1 MSTKTAKKAP
11 EKASQKSSGKKAV
24 QKLSSE
30 ELLATGGGSAPAAGV
45 PFQGALGA
53 FVAAAGMAPRKV
65 DERLELGDELVLSF
79 RFETEAPVDDILI
92 ETSGPGRLFFQ
103 AKTNLRFG
111 ERATSEMVKTVEQI
125 VRQWKLCSEGDG
137 SKGWNKPLDKDK
149 DRFVIAVGP
158 GTPET
163 VAAELSEAL
172 SRRRE
177 GSVPAATPAKLK
189 AALVKFSG
197 LLKAAWQKLYGAEPT
212 ESELGQILDLV
223 VAARFDF
230 QATDLELGAQILS
243 TCLADPGT
251 ARSAFMTLA
260 GICEQRMGNRTGFDM
275 HQIRRVLE
283 RKGVVMLAPP
293 NYQKDQESL
302 RKYSDR
308 IRARLTRFSELKIDD
323 ETSIPIPRT
332 VAQAAI
338 TATETGSL
346 LIVGEPGAGK
356 TGVIYNVA
364 KALEASGHPLLM
376 LAVDDAGSINLQ
388 SEIGLEHQIRDVLE
402 HWPGTTP
409 AYLLIDGLDAARG
422 GPAEAIYRRLITE
435 TLELPEQRWRVIA
448 TVRTFDLKAGQQ
460 LKPLFKGAPPD
471 PDRRE
476 DGPDLDQVRH
486 ILVKRW
492 TEPEFE
498 LLLEAAP
505 KLRVAIE
512 TGGPKLRELALVPFN
527 TQLLAEVVAIG
538 VDAAELGSIRNQ
550 RQLLDLYWKHRVL
563 VGGAPSEACLS
574 SVVTTMVETR
584 FLEVSIGPIRQE
596 HAQVLDTILRGGVL
610 VTRTNERSLAF
621 RHNILFDYAASR
633 LYLNPFDQNHLHDLF
648 LRDRGMGLILSPA
661 LGYAVQELWDN
672 EVDHSTFWRQ
682 FVLLTSDKNIDPI
695 ARIQMA
701 RIGCELVAS
710 ITDVFQLLVQ
720 LRASSAAREIFSSV
734 TGALSILLEDA
745 PHLVRVPAWIYVVE
759 ELSKDERF
767 SGNIGFLVDRLLK
780 LPLNSSCFK
789 LLGAAARNL
798 LERGL
803 AHE

>member
-1 MSTKTAKKAP
+1 MSTKNAPKARKKATR
-11 EKASQKSSGKKAV
+11 KSSGKKAV
-24 QKLSSE
+24 PKLFSE
-30 ELLATGGGSAPAAGV
+30 ELLASGGGSAPAAGV
-45 PFQGALGA
+45 PFQATLGA
-53 FVAAAGMAPRKV
+53 FFAVAGMSPCKV
-65 DERLELGDELVLSF
+65 DERLELGTELVLTF
-79 RFETEAPVDDILI
+79 RFETEAPIDDILI
-92 ETSGPGRLFFQ
+92 LTSGPGRLFFQ

-125 VRQWKLCSEGDG
+125 VRQWKLCLEGDG
-137 SKGWNKPLDKDK
+137 SKGWNEPLDKNR

-163 VAAELSEAL
+163 VAADLSEAL

-189 AALVKFSG
+189 AALEKFSG
-197 LLKAAWQKLYGAEPT
+197 LLKAAWRKLYGGEPT

-223 VAARFDF
+223 VVARLDF
-230 QATDLELGAQILS
+230 QAADLELGAQILS
-243 TCLADPGT
+243 TSLADPDT

-260 GICEQRMGNRTGFDM
+260 GICEQRMRTRTGFDM

-293 NYQKDQESL
+293 DYRKDQDSL
-302 RKYSDR
+302 RKYSDHSR
-308 IRARLTRFSELKIDD
+308 SRLTRFSELKIDKA
-323 ETSIPIPRT
+323 TSIPIPRA
-332 VAQAAI
+332 VAQAAT
-338 TATETGSL
+338 TAAATGSL

-364 KALEASGHPLLM
+364 KVLEVSGNPLLM

-388 SEIGLEHQIRDVLE
+388 SEIGLEHPIRDVLE
-402 HWPGTTP
+402 RWPGTEP

-422 GPAEAIYRRLITE
+422 GPAEAIYKRLITE
-435 TLELPEQRWRVIA
+435 ILELPDQRWRVIA
-448 TVRTFDLKAGQQ
+448 SVRTFDLKAGQQ
-460 LKPLFKGAPPD
+460 LKPLFNGSPPD
-471 PDRRE
+471 PDHRE
-476 DGPDLDQVRH
+476 EGADLDQVRH

-498 LLLEAAP
+498 LLLKSAP
-505 KLRVAIE
+505 KLRAAIE
-512 TGGPKLRELALVPFN
+512 TGGSKLRELALVPFN

-563 VGGAPSEACLS
+563 VGGTPSVACLT
-574 SVVTTMVETR
+574 SVVTTMVEGR
-584 FLEVSIGPIRQE
+584 SLEINIGPIRQE
-596 HAQVLDTILRGGVL
+596 HASILDTILRGGVL
-610 VTRTNERSLAF
+610 VTRANERFLAF

-633 LYLNPFDQNHLHDLF
+633 LYLNPFDGNQLRDLF

-661 LGYAVQELWDN
+661 LGYALQELWDH
-672 EVDHSTFWRQ
+672 EADRFTFWRQ

-695 ARIQMA
+695 APIQVA
-701 RIGCELVAS
+701 RIGCEWVTS
-710 ITDVFQLLVQ
+710 TTDVQQFLVQ
-720 LRASSAAREIFSSV
+720 LRASSGAREIFSAV

-745 PHLVRVPAWIYVVE
+745 PQLVMIPAWAHVVA
-759 ELSKDERF
+759 ELSGDAEF
-767 SGNIGFLVDRLLK
+767 SGNIGFLLDRFLK
-780 LPLNSSCFK
+780 LPLDVSSFK
-789 LLGAAARNL
+789 LLGAAARSL

-803 AHE
+803 AS